1 MHEKDLMRRELAKQT
16 ALLFVVFAVL
26 FALLGL
32 GIYSMV
38 SAKRLPHG
46 RTTTSFFPRP
56 GRRRHGA
63 CDTVPV

>member
-38 SAKRLPHG
+38 SANVF
-46 RTTTSFFPRP
+46 RTADDQLLST
-56 GRRRHGA
+56 A
-63 CDTVPV
+63 QDADVMALDTVPR

>member
-38 SAKRLPHG
+38 SANVFRDVYKRQS
-46 RTTTSFFPRP
+46 RFPAFSEGTDAHR
-56 GRRRHGA
+56 A
-63 CDTVPV
+63 SVM